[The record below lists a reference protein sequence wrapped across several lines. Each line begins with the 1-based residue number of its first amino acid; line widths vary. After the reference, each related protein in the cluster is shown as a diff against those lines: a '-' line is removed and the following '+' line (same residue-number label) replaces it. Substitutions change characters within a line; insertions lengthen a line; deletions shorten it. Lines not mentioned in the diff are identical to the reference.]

1 MGYSP
6 WRYKESAMTEA
17 SEHAPMQNMSTDCGL
32 QNPSMD
38 FDTWIGEVQHGDSLT
53 SRLRLGELLS
63 LFFFFLKA
71 EWHLYTCQTSD
82 F

>member
-17 SEHAPMQNMSTDCGL
+17 SEHAPMQNMSRDCGL

-38 FDTWIGEVQHGDSLT
+38 FDIWIGEVQHGDSLT
-53 SRLRLGELLS
+53 LTSRFRLGKLLS
-63 LFFFFLKA
+63 LFFFF
-71 EWHLYTCQTSD
+71 S
-82 F
+82 